1 MLSPVADLVARS
13 CLRMSC
19 QRGHTEAT
27 SVAYNIY
34 IGIDTCLA
42 EPLARML
49 RLKHVTQDFSQDW
62 SIGGRENCHTTE
74 AEHGTPDA
82 NDDAN
87 DDGVDPACFGFVFR
101 HCRFS

>member
-49 RLKHVTQDFSQDW
+49 RLKHATQAAMQLDR
-62 SIGGRENCHTTE
+62 IVLAGH
-74 AEHGTPDA
+74 AL
-82 NDDAN
+82 
-87 DDGVDPACFGFVFR
+87 VFR
-101 HCRFS
+101 LLGRMALLKLPP